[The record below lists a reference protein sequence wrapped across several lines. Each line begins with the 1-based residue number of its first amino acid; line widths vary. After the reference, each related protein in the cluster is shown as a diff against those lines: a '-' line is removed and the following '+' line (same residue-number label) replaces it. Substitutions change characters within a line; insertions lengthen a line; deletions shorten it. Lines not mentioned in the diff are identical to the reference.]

1 MPAVGQERKPEL
13 WALDVQACAE
23 ELARVD
29 TFAAEVFRRIY
40 PQEAELLAFVLREA
54 VLNAL
59 EAVAEE
65 AMIQIRLSADEDGV
79 EICVIDQGGGF
90 ERQWQDKLAETSME
104 DCLLEER
111 GRGLLFISRLVDEVW
126 SSWEPERGHV
136 FGMRK
141 KWQEGGL

>member
-1 MPAVGQERKPEL
+1 MSAVGHERKPEL
-13 WALDVQACAE
+13 WALDVQACAK

-40 PQEAELLAFVLREA
+40 PQEAELLSFVLREA

-59 EAVAEE
+59 EAVPEE
-65 AMIQIRLSADEDGV
+65 AVIQIRLAVDDDGV
-79 EICVIDQGGGF
+79 EICVIDQGDGF
-90 ERQWQDKLAETSME
+90 ELQWQTKLAETSME
-104 DCLLEER
+104 ECLLEER
-111 GRGLLFISRLVDEVW
+111 GRGLLFISRLVDAVW

-141 KWQEGGL
+141 KWREGEL